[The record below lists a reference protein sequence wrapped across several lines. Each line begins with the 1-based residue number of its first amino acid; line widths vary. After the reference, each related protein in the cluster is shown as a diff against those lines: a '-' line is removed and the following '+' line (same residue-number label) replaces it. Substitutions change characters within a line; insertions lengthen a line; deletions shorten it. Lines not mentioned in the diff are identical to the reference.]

1 MNGFNRIAAAV
12 PQLLVADP
20 FFNAEKI
27 LALYKQAAEK
37 NASLCLFPELALT
50 GCSCGDLF
58 EQKKLLDDALSAL
71 ETLAQET
78 ASYRTILAVG
88 LPILCGRRLFNA
100 VAVCS
105 AGKVSGFAVK
115 NFIPSFR
122 EHGETRYFS
131 SASALPENFI
141 LPFGRELLPFDSDI
155 VFETPDFSF
164 SIVFGS
170 DIASVTSPAAA
181 CAAAGA
187 QLILVPASETETVFA
202 SDERRTLLKSESSR
216 LTAAIAL
223 ANAGVHESSG
233 EALYAGEALI
243 AVNGKITA
251 ANTPFDRCGNVI
263 FSDFKPAWIDL
274 HRRAKTNFNDAPV
287 PQFRQVALEKTYSSP
302 DLEFSAIEQNPFIP
316 ADPGEADRACSRI
329 FDIQA
334 AALAKRFLS
343 CGAQRMVLGLS
354 GGLDSTLAL
363 LVAVR
368 CCDLLQLPRK
378 TVCSVTMPGFGTSG
392 RTRNNAALIAEAAG
406 TELRTI
412 PINDAVMQHFKD
424 IGHDPENHN
433 VVYENSQARERTQ
446 ILMDVANALNGIVIG
461 TGDLSEIALGWST
474 FNGDHMSMYCVNC
487 DVPKTLMRSMV
498 LSAAA
503 QEHDTALANALRDI
517 CNTPVSPELL
527 PGAQHTENIIGS
539 YQLHDFF
546 LWYFIHYG
554 EDQDGLI
561 ALASAAFKDTFPQEE
576 ISRTCSIF
584 FRRFMTQQFKR
595 NAAPEGPRISP
606 VSLNA
611 SSSWRMPSDSAFF
624 SRKKSLAKKSV

>member
-1 MNGFNRIAAAV
+1 MNGFYRIAAAV

-287 PQFRQVALEKTYSSP
+287 PHSGRSLWRKLTLPRILSFLPSNKTPLSPPTPARPTAPALGSSIYKP
-302 DLEFSAIEQNPFIP
+302 PHWLNAFSH
-316 ADPGEADRACSRI
+316 
-329 FDIQA
+329 
-334 AALAKRFLS
+334 AALSAWSWDFPAVSIPPWLS
-343 CGAQRMVLGLS
+343 
-354 GGLDSTLAL
+354 
-363 LVAVR
+363 
-368 CCDLLQLPRK
+368 
-378 TVCSVTMPGFGTSG
+378 
-392 RTRNNAALIAEAAG
+392 
-406 TELRTI
+406 
-412 PINDAVMQHFKD
+412 
-424 IGHDPENHN
+424 
-433 VVYENSQARERTQ
+433 
-446 ILMDVANALNGIVIG
+446 
-461 TGDLSEIALGWST
+461 
-474 FNGDHMSMYCVNC
+474 
-487 DVPKTLMRSMV
+487 
-498 LSAAA
+498 
-503 QEHDTALANALRDI
+503 
-517 CNTPVSPELL
+517 
-527 PGAQHTENIIGS
+527 
-539 YQLHDFF
+539 
-546 LWYFIHYG
+546 
-554 EDQDGLI
+554 
-561 ALASAAFKDTFPQEE
+561 
-576 ISRTCSIF
+576 
-584 FRRFMTQQFKR
+584 
-595 NAAPEGPRISP
+595 
-606 VSLNA
+606 SL
-611 SSSWRMPSDSAFF
+611 PSDAATSFSCRAKPSAL
-624 SRKKSLAKKSV
+624 SPCPDSALPDAPGTTPL